1 MRIND
6 FFNVNQLVKMTPFFH
21 FKNEQKLTKHLDP
34 NFLDTYG
41 SVQFGIVHYNQ
52 YHIFQ
57 KSYLGVSI
65 VKIELSYD

>member
-21 FKNEQKLTKHLDP
+21 FKNEQKLTKHLFP

-41 SVQFGIVHYNQ
+41 SVRY
-52 YHIFQ
+52 
-57 KSYLGVSI
+57 SPL
-65 VKIELSYD
+65 